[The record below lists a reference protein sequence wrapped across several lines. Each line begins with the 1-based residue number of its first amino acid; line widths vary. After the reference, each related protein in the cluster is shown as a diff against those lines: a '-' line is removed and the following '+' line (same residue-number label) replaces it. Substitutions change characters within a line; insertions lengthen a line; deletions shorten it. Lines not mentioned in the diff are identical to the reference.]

1 MAIGGIGTTGYTV
14 GYETRRMERN
24 TAGKNFA
31 EEIEKTVNVDNIAAC
46 NKIFELQRG
55 GAILSTNY
63 FPKGES
69 IGIFFDEKAGG
80 NNKGGKGKRK
90 RGVGKEIKNCP

>member
-46 NKIFELQRG
+46 NKTL
-55 GAILSTNY
+55 
-63 FPKGES
+63 
-69 IGIFFDEKAGG
+69 
-80 NNKGGKGKRK
+80 
-90 RGVGKEIKNCP
+90 NCREAVQYYQPFMSKQENL

>member
-31 EEIEKTVNVDNIAAC
+31 EEIEK
-46 NKIFELQRG
+46 L
-55 GAILSTNY
+55 
-63 FPKGES
+63 
-69 IGIFFDEKAGG
+69 
-80 NNKGGKGKRK
+80 
-90 RGVGKEIKNCP
+90 

>member
-31 EEIEKTVNVDNIAAC
+31 EEIEK
-46 NKIFELQRG
+46 
-55 GAILSTNY
+55 
-63 FPKGES
+63 
-69 IGIFFDEKAGG
+69 
-80 NNKGGKGKRK
+80 
-90 RGVGKEIKNCP
+90 NCKY

>member
-31 EEIEKTVNVDNIAAC
+31 EEIEKTVNVDNREAVQYYQAFMSKQE
-46 NKIFELQRG
+46 NL
-55 GAILSTNY
+55 
-63 FPKGES
+63 
-69 IGIFFDEKAGG
+69 
-80 NNKGGKGKRK
+80 
-90 RGVGKEIKNCP
+90 